1 MRVRLAELQRLY
13 REKQRELSR
22 LTPRKTVSS
31 DTSGQYLNSTQENRS
46 VAVVV
51 TLYYRDFLFNFKYL
65 QLRILVQL
73 K

>member
-31 DTSGQYLNSTQENRS
+31 DTSGQYLHSTQENTS
-46 VAVVV
+46 VAVV
-51 TLYYRDFLFNFKYL
+51 TLYFQDFLFYFKYL